1 MNDTCSKCGDTVTFD
16 GLTWTVAGRDSCP
29 NGGVHE
35 VDVEQHAAQA
45 DANEQTGGLITP
57 EEARTS
63 LGFGPSDE
71 EIVATQEE
79 WVATP
84 EIVLDTE
91 GIARVSDWHQ
101 YFAGTPM
108 TPVAEHEM
116 LEAVSNDGNV
126 RDYLATEMMYG
137 WLGQKIGGVTPV
149 TPARPYA
156 EALEETLG
164 RCPNAS
170 PERAACE
177 SLLFLARLG
186 ERMSTGLG
194 YMEALSSMPEDD
206 IKMVVE
212 ASTYASE
219 ETSLLI
225 SVVLQSVAVTKV
237 SR

>member
-1 MNDTCSKCGDTVTFD
+1 MAPHRQGLRHRSREGRERPRPRPVHHRTPAPRTGRDAVPEVPQPEERQAMNDTCSKCGDTVTFD

-126 RDYLATEMMYG
+126 RD
-137 WLGQKIGGVTPV
+137 
-149 TPARPYA
+149 
-156 EALEETLG
+156 
-164 RCPNAS
+164 
-170 PERAACE
+170 
-177 SLLFLARLG
+177 FLASLG

-237 SR
+237 S